1 MVQNNKSNLAINQRS
16 GKRIFCEKI
25 PLNCCQSRQLSD
37 IKGVFILMEGINE
50 TDRYL
55 KVWVRDLYRRP
66 LGTNSD
72 KFLAPFLRFSFD
84 KSPGYVLG
92 RSLLKVNPYE
102 VLLYR
107 RPLALFHGKK
117 VDPQSAKTI
126 IPFLLCLWCSL
137 VNFNPPNNAR
147 DFPPARIR
155 NTTLDP
161 CQTFNHF

>member
-25 PLNCCQSRQLSD
+25 PLNCCDSCPILRGCLYWWRGLTRQ
-37 IKGVFILMEGINE
+37 
-50 TDRYL
+50 TRYL